1 MDTVRASARTQS
13 PAPSPHGAIGEA
25 LGHQGRSS
33 SMAAGRPATPRSNP
47 QTSSSAEGDEL
58 DLNALMAHGQRHRE
72 LSELDRSR
80 FGRFGIPPP
89 PAGAGPTVPLRGRT
103 GFGVGGGL
111 GDRSGSPS
119 RWPNTDEW
127 REAGSR
133 SRDAS
138 MHRQSS
144 GAGAGNTV
152 TPTAPNLSFMDPPF
166 PSPIGRPRGSFG
178 NKGFGNANSAN
189 TSTPPN
195 VPAEPAQAAQQ
206 HLTALSN
213 IIEPLCRQNDE
224 VIRLR
229 AEVELWRGEWQRR
242 DRECR
247 RLETIVK
254 SEDPAKG
261 RPKFSVALID
271 GDGLIFQD
279 EHLSKGYTG
288 GQAAARSL
296 MNALPGLAGRVSR
309 DADIMPVDNMDTKPR
324 DLGQVVV
331 QVFLNKGGL
340 GHALVKSGSVPS
352 WTVYDAFWQGFASA
366 HDLFSV
372 VDVGHGKEA
381 TDAKIREHLKLYAT
395 HAQCGTVILGA
406 SHDNSYAP
414 VLASLDTTVGL
425 SKIVILQGYSELAF
439 QLQPYASRCVSI
451 PHLFRTSRIHPG
463 SATMLAQN
471 KKGRRG
477 SRPQQEG
484 DIPVPSSAA
493 PASSAPPA
501 PPSIESAPT
510 TPPPAEGEVE
520 IEVVEWDAIMN
531 GTARM
536 RLEDPRSRR
545 QRNGSTSLTEDD
557 DKRKGV
563 NAKKSKP
570 VARAASIP
578 TVRNL
583 KPRPCHTYY
592 LSPWGC
598 KNGDGCEYAHH
609 YKLNEDQT
617 EELARLAKEIICPYV
632 RSKRCHFKE
641 DECVYGHRC
650 PRGERCTFGE
660 TCRFKD
666 LPNGHGEETAAEAAA
681 TAAAVPSGES
691 SPSSA

>member
-1 MDTVRASARTQS
+1 MDAVRASARTQS

-25 LGHQGRSS
+25 LGHHARSS
-33 SMAAGRPATPRSNP
+33 SMAAGRPATPRTNP
-47 QTSSSAEGDEL
+47 QTSSSSAEGDEL
-58 DLNALMAHGQRHRE
+58 DLNALMVHGQRQRE

-80 FGRFGIPPP
+80 FGRFGIAPPS
-89 PAGAGPTVPLRGRT
+89 ASAGPTVPLRGRT

-111 GDRSGSPS
+111 GDRSDSPS
-119 RWPNTDEW
+119 RWPNNDEW

-144 GAGAGNTV
+144 GAGAVNSV
-152 TPTAPNLSFMDPPF
+152 TPTGPSLSFMDQPF
-166 PSPIGRPRGSFG
+166 PSPIGRPRGSMG
-178 NKGFGNANSAN
+178 NIGFGNPA
-189 TSTPPN
+189 TPN
-195 VPAEPAQAAQQ
+195 APAEPAQAAQH

-224 VIRLR
+224 LIRLR

-247 RLETIVK
+247 RLESIVK

-279 EHLSKGYTG
+279 EHLGKGYTG
-288 GQAAARSL
+288 GQAAARAL
-296 MNALPGLAGRVSR
+296 IGALPGLTGRVSR
-309 DADIMPVDNMDTKPR
+309 DADIMPIENTDTKPR

-352 WTVYDAFWQGFASA
+352 WSVYDAFWQGFASA

-381 TDAKIREHLKLYAT
+381 TDTKIREHLKLYAA

-406 SHDNSYAP
+406 SHDNSYGP
-414 VLASLDTTVGL
+414 VLASLDTTMGL
-425 SKIVILQGYSELAF
+425 SKVVILQGYSDLAL

-451 PHLFRTSRIHPG
+451 PELFRTRRIGPAPG
-463 SATMLAQN
+463 SATMQAQG

-477 SRPQQEG
+477 SRAQHESDMP
-484 DIPVPSSAA
+484 IASPPPPPPSAQ
-493 PASSAPPA
+493 PAPPA
-501 PPSIESAPT
+501 IGSAPT
-510 TPPPAEGEVE
+510 TPPPAEGEIE
-520 IEVVEWDAIMN
+520 IEVVEWEALVN
-531 GTARM
+531 GAANM
-536 RLEDPRSRR
+536 RLEEPRGRR
-545 QRNGSTSLTEDD
+545 QRNGSTSLADD
-557 DKRKGV
+557 DEKKKGLG
-563 NAKKSKP
+563 AKKGKP
-570 VARAASIP
+570 ATRATTVP

-583 KPRPCHTYY
+583 KPRPCHTFY

-666 LPNGHGEETAAEAAA
+666 LPNGHGEETAAAAA
-681 TAAAVPSGES
+681 AAAAAADED